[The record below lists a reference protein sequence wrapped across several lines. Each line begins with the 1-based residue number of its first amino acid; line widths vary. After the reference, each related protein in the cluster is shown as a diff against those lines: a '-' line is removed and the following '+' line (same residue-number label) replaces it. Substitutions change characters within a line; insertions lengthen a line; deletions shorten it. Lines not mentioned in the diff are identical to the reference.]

1 MRMYHGEAVHV
12 DLNVCLDLPCEQPAV
27 CSMTL
32 TAFIWVTPV
41 HFSTSRLKLP
51 DSSSVLTFVTI
62 SPQNIEQMIVWVELE
77 NLDNLNLIHQGMIDS
92 EKQRIYRQYINS
104 VKERKG
110 Q

>member
-1 MRMYHGEAVHV
+1 
-12 DLNVCLDLPCEQPAV
+12 
-27 CSMTL
+27 
-32 TAFIWVTPV
+32 
-41 HFSTSRLKLP
+41 
-51 DSSSVLTFVTI
+51 VTI